1 MALSEYFVHH
11 RDVHPVPASRSV
23 KRRPGAGLL
32 PRVLDA
38 LVAWRLQQTEHE
50 ITRHLESAGGKL
62 TDAIER
68 EIEERLYPR
77 GRNGLF

>member
-11 RDVHPVPASRSV
+11 RDVDPVTASRRV
-23 KRRPGAGLL
+23 KQQSSAGLL
-32 PRVLDA
+32 TRLFDS

-50 ITRHLESAGGKL
+50 ITRHLESTGGKL
-62 TDAIER
+62 TDAVER